1 MAKRMRAKY
10 AGGCV
15 LTGRGFGPG
24 DLIDYLGKGRGAVLI
39 AYPDEHGRLPD
50 GLDHGHKT
58 REQSKLDAER
68 QALPWGASWGAL
80 ARDSGTVSDVIT
92 MGGKEYYRNK
102 GGRCEDAPCCG
113 CCTI

>member
-24 DLIDYLGKGRGAVLI
+24 DLIDYLGKGRGAVLV
-39 AYPDEHGRLPD
+39 AYQDEHGRLPAD
-50 GLDHGHKT
+50 
-58 REQSKLDAER
+58 
-68 QALPWGASWGAL
+68 L
-80 ARDSGTVSDVIT
+80 ARDSGTVSEVIT

>member
-24 DLIDYLGKGRGAVLI
+24 DLIDYLGKGRGAVLV
-39 AYPDEHGRLPD
+39 AYQDEHGRLPD
-50 GLDHGHKT
+50 GL
-58 REQSKLDAER
+58 
-68 QALPWGASWGAL
+68 
-80 ARDSGTVSDVIT
+80 ARDSGTVSEVIT